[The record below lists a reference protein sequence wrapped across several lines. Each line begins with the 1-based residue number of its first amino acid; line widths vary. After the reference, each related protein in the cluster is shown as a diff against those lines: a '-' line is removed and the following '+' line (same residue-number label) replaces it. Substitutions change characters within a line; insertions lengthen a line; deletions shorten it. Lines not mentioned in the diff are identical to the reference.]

1 MQLLCISII
10 SHQKAYNVRK
20 SLLVLYKFDHVAKCN
35 NLRVP
40 TGRYA
45 FPFSLATTLWGAIME
60 TPDYV
65 IPHIASSAFQPPL
78 ILVWITY
85 FTEVYKMAIFLICFL
100 SPSFLFPFLPSSL
113 PLLSFPFFPLL
124 ITWVWVDSG
133 CWWWTGR
140 PGVLQFMGLQ
150 RVRHDWVTE
159 LITSTEMHL
168 LKCQLSKS
176 L

>member
-1 MQLLCISII
+1 MTRVQLLCISII

-45 FPFSLATTLWGAIME
+45 FPFSLATNLWGAIME

-100 SPSFLFPFLPSSL
+100 SPSFLFPFLPSFL
-113 PLLSFPFFPLL
+113 FCVLSEFSTMGVNWFYNYG
-124 ITWVWVDSG
+124 WSSG
-133 CWWWTGR
+133 
-140 PGVLQFMGLQ
+140 
-150 RVRHDWVTE
+150 
-159 LITSTEMHL
+159 
-168 LKCQLSKS
+168 K
-176 L
+176 